1 MSQIEAAALTT
12 LEVAPDGGRFK
23 MNVLDQDGE
32 LASVSLPTQC
42 INALLMTLPD
52 VLQRAL
58 RTQFRDSSLRLV
70 YQVGRTRIEKAAG
83 KEAVIFT
90 LTTPDGFEVSFEYSR
105 RQIAEQLEAFVGAA
119 FTLSSH
125 EEVARLLA

>member
-1 MSQIEAAALTT
+1 
-12 LEVAPDGGRFK
+12 LERCAFIDFRKRRRTSRRPEIDLGFDQAPPEPG
-23 MNVLDQDGE
+23 
-32 LASVSLPTQC
+32 P
-42 INALLMTLPD
+42 
-52 VLQRAL
+52 L

-90 LTTPDGFEVSFEYSR
+90 STTPDGFEISFEYSR
-105 RQIAEQLEAFVGAA
+105 RQIAELLEAFVGAD

-125 EEVARLLA
+125 AEVARLLA